1 MTLGHGCFIVK
12 INNNRKIKDR
22 GGILLQSVNSLQ
34 STLFEG
40 KVVLVTGAAH
50 GIGKG
55 ICEAFIKHGATVI
68 GTDIL
73 EEKLVEVKQELRCWI
88 EKHKKQNSFET
99 YICDLTDEWKVNEL
113 IQFIISQFN
122 RIDILV
128 NNAGGVCGQV
138 RQPVEE
144 VTPLEWRK
152 IFAVNLDAAFY
163 TTKAVAPYMKE
174 QKYGRIIN
182 ISSGAGRSTSL
193 TGIQAYASAK
203 AGQIGFTRQMAQE
216 LGPYGITV
224 NNVAPGFVIS
234 NPSTRKQWEAMTK
247 EQQEAL
253 VKSISLKRLGE
264 PEDIA
269 HPVLFFASD
278 FASYVSGQTISADG
292 GQQLF

>member
-1 MTLGHGCFIVK
+1 LTLGYGCFIVK
-12 INNNRKIKDR
+12 NNKRKIKDR
-22 GGILLQSVNSLQ
+22 GDILLQSVNSLQ

-40 KVVLVTGAAH
+40 KVVLVTGAGH

-73 EEKLVEVKQELRCWI
+73 EEKLLEVKQELGFWM
-88 EKHKKQNSFET
+88 ESHQKQNSFET
-99 YICDLTDEWKVNEL
+99 YICDITDELKVNEL
-113 IQFIISQFN
+113 IQYIISRFN

-138 RQPVEE
+138 HQAVEE
-144 VTPLEWRK
+144 VTPEAWRK

-163 TTKAVAPYMKE
+163 TTKAAAPYMK
-174 QKYGRIIN
+174 QQRYGRIIN

-234 NPSTRKQWEAMTK
+234 NPSTRKQWEAMTE
-247 EQQEAL
+247 EQQKAL
-253 VKSISLKRLGE
+253 IKSISLKRLGE

-278 FASYVSGQTISADG
+278 FAGYVSGQTISADG

>member
-1 MTLGHGCFIVK
+1 LV
-12 INNNRKIKDR
+12 
-22 GGILLQSVNSLQ
+22 QSVNSLQ
-34 STLFEG
+34 STFFTE

-55 ICEAFIKHGATVI
+55 ICKAFLMHGATVI

-73 EEKLVEVKQELRCWI
+73 DQELTEVKKELNEWLMLN
-88 EKHKKQNSFET
+88 KKENTFDT
-99 YICDLTDEWKVNEL
+99 YSCDITEAKSVKEL
-113 IQFIISQFN
+113 VDYTIQKYKK
-122 RIDILV
+122 IDILV
-128 NNAGGVCGQV
+128 NNAGGVCGQIH
-138 RQPVEE
+138 QPVEE
-144 VTPLEWRK
+144 VTPEQWRK

-163 TTKAVAPYMKE
+163 TTKEVAPYMKK
-174 QKYGRIIN
+174 QNYGRIIN

-234 NPSTRKQWEAMTK
+234 NPSTKKQWEKMTVE
-247 EQQEAL
+247 EQANL
-253 VKSISLKRLGE
+253 VKSISVKRLGE

>member
-1 MTLGHGCFIVK
+1 M
-12 INNNRKIKDR
+12 
-22 GGILLQSVNSLQ
+22 QSVNSLQ

-73 EEKLVEVKQELRCWI
+73 EEKLVEVKQELGCWI

-99 YICDLTDEWKVNEL
+99 YICDLTDESKVNEL
-113 IQFIISQFN
+113 IQFIITQFN

-138 RQPVEE
+138 HQPVEE

-174 QKYGRIIN
+174 QKYGRIVN

>member
-1 MTLGHGCFIVK
+1 RCFIVK
-12 INNNRKIKDR
+12 INNRKIKDR
-22 GGILLQSVNSLQ
+22 SGILLQSVNSLQ

-73 EEKLVEVKQELRCWI
+73 EEKLVEVKQELGCWI

-99 YICDLTDEWKVNEL
+99 YICDLTDESKVNEL
-113 IQFIISQFN
+113 IQFIITQFN

-138 RQPVEE
+138 HQPVEE

-174 QKYGRIIN
+174 QKYGRIVN